1 MNTLKTTMS
10 KIAQIEQPERTDL
23 AVHEVHLALI
33 DDLNKIVS
41 EYIKSNANYQTVFN
55 EHKQLDDRFMAL
67 KAKAREFYAF
77 DKKIYAEA
85 QKVINNIKQQAK
97 DLGLDPNNIKGL
109 KDLYQLIDDGSR
121 SYKTYEA
128 IEKYNK

>member
-1 MNTLKTTMS
+1 MNTLNSVYETINKLSDKT
-10 KIAQIEQPERTDL
+10 EL
-23 AVHEVHLALI
+23 AKHEVELALV
-33 DDLNKIVS
+33 DDLEKVIF

-67 KAKAREFYAF
+67 KVKAKEFYAF
-77 DKKIYAEA
+77 DKKIYAQS

-97 DLGLDPNNIKGL
+97 DLGVDPNNIKGL

>member
-1 MNTLKTTMS
+1 
-10 KIAQIEQPERTDL
+10 
-23 AVHEVHLALI
+23 
-33 DDLNKIVS
+33 
-41 EYIKSNANYQTVFN
+41 
-55 EHKQLDDRFMAL
+55 MAL
-67 KAKAREFYAF
+67 KARAREFYAF
-77 DKKIYAEA
+77 DKKIYTEA

-97 DLGLDPNNIKGL
+97 DLGVDPNSIKGL

>member
-1 MNTLKTTMS
+1 MINNILK
-10 KIAQIEQPERTDL
+10 KIEKANEVQKVELEK
-23 AVHEVHLALI
+23 HEVELALV
-33 DDLNKIVS
+33 DDLNKVVS
-41 EYIKSNANYQTVFN
+41 EYIKSNANFQTVFN

-67 KAKAREFYAF
+67 KARAREFYAF

-97 DLGLDPNNIKGL
+97 DLGVDANSIKGL